1 MGIRKLS
8 QSWAS
13 CKLSSVKAVCSMQVL
28 SQPVINGEAGCSLLL
43 MIHMS
48 LDSSTQ
54 SGKLLV
60 SSQKES
66 LWVEAAISGVECV
79 NQ

>member
-13 CKLSSVKAVCSMQVL
+13 CKLSSVKAVCRMQVL

-54 SGKLLV
+54 SGKLV

-66 LWVEAAISGVECV
+66 LWVEAAISGVECASK
-79 NQ
+79 